1 MEVSGPVN
9 DAPPDGPA
17 GRPLLAAAALPCGAD
32 VDLLLEQVAGGRG
45 ADRDA
50 HQQQCVHCQAA
61 LSEFIALWAPVAD
74 LAAVPVPA
82 PPGLVAG
89 VMSQIRHLVRDI
101 WYTLEVTE
109 SGAIRIA
116 ARIVAALARD
126 CARMTPGVRVAFG
139 RSTQGKTATLAEKAT
154 LGHRHPHAAIGVLG
168 RTAVVDLAVAVT
180 YDDPA
185 HQVARDI
192 QRQVITTLRDQVGLQ
207 SVKVNVTV
215 DDILDDDER

>member
-1 MEVSGPVN
+1 MSGPVN
-9 DAPPDGPA
+9 DPPP
-17 GRPLLAAAALPCGAD
+17 GRQAARQLLGAATLACGAD
-32 VDLLLEQVAGGRG
+32 VDLLLEQVADGRG
-45 ADRDA
+45 GDRDA

-61 LSEFIALWAPVAD
+61 LGEFTTLWSPVTE
-74 LAAVPVPA
+74 LAAVPVS
-82 PPGLVAG
+82 PPHGLVAA
-89 VMSQIRHLVRDI
+89 VMTQIRILVRDV

-109 SGAIRIA
+109 IGAIRIA

-126 CARMTPGVRVAFG
+126 CARMIPGVRVAFG
-139 RSTQGKTATLAEKAT
+139 RSTQDTIAARAEKAT

-180 YDDPA
+180 YNDPA

-215 DDILDDDER
+215 DDILGDDER